1 VTSHRSLA
9 QRRLVPEVMDD
20 PALDPAKHEH
30 ALKSLSRINF
40 FSTSAAIVW
49 PAIRRLAIASPS
61 KQLRVLD
68 IGSGAGDVP
77 LALWRKA
84 KRAGLNIEFSGV
96 DLSARAVEF
105 ARARA
110 ARASAPIRFE
120 QQDALAD
127 HLPEGHDIV
136 MCSLFLHHLTVD
148 DARRVIGNM
157 AAAARQLVLISDL
170 RRSNYGWYLAYIASR
185 VLTRSEVVHID
196 AVRSV
201 EAAFSMS
208 ELRELAATASL
219 ADVTVV
225 PRWPCRMLLTG
236 PTATA
241 NQRVVSS

>member
-1 VTSHRSLA
+1 VISPRSLA
-9 QRRLVPEVMDD
+9 QRKLVPEVMDD

-40 FSTSAAIVW
+40 FSTSASIVW

-68 IGSGAGDVP
+68 IASGAGDVP

-84 KRAGLNIEFSGV
+84 KRAGLNMEFSGV

-105 ARARA
+105 ARARSA
-110 ARASAPIRFE
+110 QASAPIRFE

-127 HLPEGHDIV
+127 HLPEGHDVV

-157 AAAARQLVLISDL
+157 AAAAKRLVVVSDL
-170 RRSNYGWYLAYIASR
+170 RRSNYGWYLAYAASR

-201 EAAFSMS
+201 EAAFTMP
-208 ELRELAATASL
+208 ELRDFAATASL
-219 ADVTVV
+219 ADVNVT

-236 PTATA
+236 RTATA
-241 NQRVVSS
+241 NQPAASG